1 MITGIGGGVALF
13 ALQFAKAVGAEV
25 WVTSS
30 SDDKI
35 ERAIALGAD
44 DALHHYYLALV
55 RGGNTPS
62 APPCEYVET
71 LFDTYAD
78 DFQGHLTGALHY
90 QAHEVLVHHLP
101 APASGRWRS
110 VLDLGCGT
118 GLCGPLVQPLAE
130 LVRRFK
136 LPDATVVLREGV
148 LEVGEVVA
156 VHGRLVREA
165 DPDPTRPGPRVRVV
179 GAGRERV
186 FVSERSVDG
195 WRPA

>member
-1 MITGIGGGVALF
+1 MVGDDGGRRLAYEARGQSFEIDDGTGVALIDPEG
-13 ALQFAKAVGAEV
+13 AQVEVDYDHAVEVAPGA
-25 WVTSS
+25 
-30 SDDKI
+30 
-35 ERAIALGAD
+35 R
-44 DALHHYYLALV
+44 
-55 RGGNTPS
+55 
-62 APPCEYVET
+62 
-71 LFDTYAD
+71 
-78 DFQGHLTGALHY
+78 
-90 QAHEVLVHHLP
+90 
-101 APASGRWRS
+101 
-110 VLDLGCGT
+110 
-118 GLCGPLVQPLAE
+118 LVQPLAE

>member
-1 MITGIGGGVALF
+1 MALIDPEGAQVEGDYDHAVEVAP
-13 ALQFAKAVGAEV
+13 GA
-25 WVTSS
+25 
-30 SDDKI
+30 
-35 ERAIALGAD
+35 R
-44 DALHHYYLALV
+44 
-55 RGGNTPS
+55 
-62 APPCEYVET
+62 
-71 LFDTYAD
+71 
-78 DFQGHLTGALHY
+78 
-90 QAHEVLVHHLP
+90 
-101 APASGRWRS
+101 
-110 VLDLGCGT
+110 
-118 GLCGPLVQPLAE
+118 LVQPLAE

-195 WRPA
+195 WRAA